1 MTDNFNIPSFCGIF
15 VSRLVTSI
23 RNKKCSVF
31 HICLFNERYDFC
43 DFDNGYRNVS
53 IILSCTE
60 QARVYWIIERKPKFH
75 VLILGV
81 FHVISNLALGV
92 GQSFLCSR
100 QGVGHVF
107 FCQPRFQMLRPTT
120 PTPPTSPLYFLT
132 SPLLS

>member
-1 MTDNFNIPSFCGIF
+1 MRYVCAKTHN
-15 VSRLVTSI
+15 VY
-23 RNKKCSVF
+23 RNKKCWVF

-60 QARVYWIIERKPKFH
+60 QARVYWIIKRKPKIH

-107 FCQPRFQMLRPTT
+107 FLSTTFPNAQAHHNPTQHQDVMPVLKELR
-120 PTPPTSPLYFLT
+120 LY
-132 SPLLS
+132 SVV